1 MEHGAAQ
8 ARPIRSSPSP
18 KGLPSASKRSTR
30 GFRIVST
37 QPQRGE
43 HPPAKGE
50 ALASAGPRMTGGL
63 KGRDTIGR
71 MPQSHATVLV
81 HAVFSTKD
89 RTPWLAPAI
98 RQELHPYIVGVLAKI
113 GCPSIQTGGVEDHVH
128 VLCCRSMNGIC
139 AIESRPFRPH
149 PLLRHFLCPGLRPS
163 LLDERPFGPT
173 WRQGRPPTGQARG
186 QDA

>member
-1 MEHGAAQ
+1 
-8 ARPIRSSPSP
+8 
-18 KGLPSASKRSTR
+18 
-30 GFRIVST
+30 
-37 QPQRGE
+37 
-43 HPPAKGE
+43 
-50 ALASAGPRMTGGL
+50 MTGGL

-71 MPQSHATVLV
+71 MPQSLATVLV

-98 RQELHPYIVGVLAKI
+98 RQELHPYIVGVLANI

-128 VLCCRSMNGIC
+128 ALCCRSMNGIC
-139 AIESRPFRPH
+139 GIESRPFRPH

-173 WRQGRPPTGQARG
+173 WRQGRPPARQARG
-186 QDA
+186 QDAGDRLSRWVPEAGTDPPDFWHEAVLAPTAEIPAPTEAPARVTRAPGGSQEQL